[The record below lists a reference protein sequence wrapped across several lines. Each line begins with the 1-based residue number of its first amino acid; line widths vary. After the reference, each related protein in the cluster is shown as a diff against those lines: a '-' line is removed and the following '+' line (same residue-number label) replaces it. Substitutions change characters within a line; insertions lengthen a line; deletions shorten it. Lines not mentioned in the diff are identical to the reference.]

1 MSSRKKIINV
11 GVVGIAG
18 RMGMAV
24 TKSIVLNTK
33 TKITAGIEHKQH
45 KAINTTIGSLIGKD
59 NIDIKITSD
68 KQLFFKDVDVVIEFG
83 LADAT
88 KEFLIEAKKY
98 KVAYVSGSTGLN
110 KKTINLMKKV
120 SAHIPV
126 FWSPN
131 MSIGANLLKELS
143 SQVTKKIGN
152 EFDIDIIDLHHKH
165 KKDTPSG
172 TALNIKNDIDITL
185 LKNKVRK
192 KASIIAM
199 RSGDATGEHT
209 VVFSGQGE
217 RLELK
222 HISSS
227 REIFSEGAV
236 TVAEWISRKPKG
248 FYQMQ
253 DYLGLKGK

>member
-1 MSSRKKIINV
+1 MSRKKKIINV

-18 RMGMAV
+18 KMGMAV
-24 TKSIVLNTK
+24 TKSIISNDK
-33 TKITAGIEHKQH
+33 TNVTAGIEHKKH
-45 KAINTTIGSLIGKD
+45 KAVDKTIGSLIG
-59 NIDIKITSD
+59 NNAIGIKVTSD
-68 KQLFFKDVDVVIEFG
+68 KKSFFKDLDVVIEFG
-83 LADAT
+83 LAGAT

-110 KKTINLMKKV
+110 KNTINLMKKV
-120 SAHIPV
+120 SEHIPV

-131 MSIGANLLKELS
+131 MSVGANLLKELS
-143 SQVTKKIGN
+143 SQVTKKIGS

-172 TALNIKNDIDITL
+172 TALNIKYDIDQAL
-185 LKNKVRK
+185 LKKKVGK
-192 KASIIAM
+192 KSSVIAM
-199 RSGDATGEHT
+199 RSGDSTGEHT

-227 REIFSEGAV
+227 REIFSDGAV
-236 TVAEWISRKPKG
+236 KVAEWIFSKPKG
-248 FYQMQ
+248 FYQMH